1 MVLFSAETIGA
12 VRELSKVI
20 DNLRHRI
27 DELETH
33 TVQVSH
39 LETIKSNKSMSSNPS
54 EYKLS
59 PQEGS
64 IFGKR
69 GIQGVN
75 MVLMFIITI
84 TVCLLTMAI
93 LFVLH

>member
-1 MVLFSAETIGA
+1 MVLSSAENIGA

-27 DELETH
+27 EHLETH
-33 TVQVSH
+33 TVQMSH
-39 LETIKSNKSMSSNPS
+39 LKTIKSNKSLFSKSS

-69 GIQGVN
+69 GIQGVT
-75 MVLMFIITI
+75 MVLVFII
-84 TVCLLTMAI
+84 TVCLLTIAI